1 MLRKGHWALSL
12 FLRDAMRQAPT
23 RLRDLIEPVVAG
35 LGYEAVGIELLAQG
49 GHELLRIYIDCAQGV
64 TVDDCQRVS
73 HQVSGMLDVEDPI
86 RGDYTLEVSSP
97 GIDRPLFR
105 RADFARFAG
114 QRVKLKLSAPHDG
127 RARYTALL
135 RGLEGDDVLLEVDGE
150 ALRIAFDDI
159 DQARLVGDPRP
170 GRGHAGESEG

>member
-1 MLRKGHWALSL
+1 
-12 FLRDAMRQAPT
+12 MRQAPEK
-23 RLRDLIEPVVAG
+23 LRNLIEPIIEG
-35 LGYEAVGIELLAQG
+35 LGYEAVGIELLPQG
-49 GHELLRIYIDCAQGV
+49 GYELLRIYIDREEGITIDNCEQ
-64 TVDDCQRVS
+64 VS

-97 GIDRPLFR
+97 GVDRPLFS

-114 QRVKLKLSAPHDG
+114 QRAKVKLSVPHAG

-135 RGLEGDDVLLEVDGE
+135 RGLDGDEVLFEVDGE

-159 DQARLVGDPRP
+159 DQARLVADLRP
-170 GRGHAGESEG
+170 GRGQSGESKG